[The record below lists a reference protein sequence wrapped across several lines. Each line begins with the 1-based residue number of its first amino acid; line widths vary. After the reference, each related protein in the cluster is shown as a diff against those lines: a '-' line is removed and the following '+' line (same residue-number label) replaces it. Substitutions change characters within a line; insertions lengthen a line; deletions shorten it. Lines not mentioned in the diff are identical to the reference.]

1 MPALFNKSNEK
12 VLMVSA
18 LSELN
23 FQTLFENPNFYG
35 IFFFTKANAKLIIDG
50 QQSEIKDQYI
60 LFYYP
65 FQQLSVEGDFEGILV
80 QFHPDFF
87 CIDIHAR
94 DIGCQGFLFN
104 NFFNDFLVRCN
115 AEEFRELL
123 GFHASLQKELKQ
135 KYIGQL
141 DMVSSLLKIF
151 LIKAVRMKQ
160 GKSHQLSLKKDNL
173 HHQIEQLIEQHFR
186 QQSSADFYVKELG
199 ISPSTFNRLCHAYFD
214 NSFINI
220 LNLKRVAAAK
230 NRLFL
235 SNLPVKEIAYE
246 VGYNDPL
253 YFSRVFRKHSGISPS
268 EFRKQLKSN
277 RLT

>member
-1 MPALFNKSNEK
+1 MI
-12 VLMVSA
+12 SA
-18 LSELN
+18 LSQAS
-23 FQTLFENPNFYG
+23 FQALFQNPNFYG
-35 IFFFTKANAKLIIDG
+35 IFFFTQADAKLIIDG
-50 QQSEIKDQYI
+50 QKTEIKDNYI

-65 FQQLSVEGDFEGILV
+65 YQQLSVEGEFEGILV

-87 CIDIHAR
+87 CIDIHAK

-104 NFFNDFLVRCN
+104 NFFNDFLLRCS
-115 AEEFRELL
+115 EKEFRKL
-123 GFHASLQKELKQ
+123 FRFYTSLQKELKQ
-135 KYIGQL
+135 MAIGQL

-151 LIKAVRMKQ
+151 LIRAVRIKK
-160 GKSHQLSLKKDNL
+160 GKSLQLSLSKDNL
-173 HHQIEQLIEQHFR
+173 HHQIEQLIDQNFR
-186 QQSSADFYVKELG
+186 KESSADFYVKELD
-199 ISPSTFNRLCHAYFD
+199 ISPSTFNRLCKAYFG

-220 LNLKRVAAAK
+220 LNLKRIAAAK

-235 SNLPVKEIAYE
+235 SNLPVKDIAYE

-268 EFRKQLKSN
+268 EFRRQLKSN